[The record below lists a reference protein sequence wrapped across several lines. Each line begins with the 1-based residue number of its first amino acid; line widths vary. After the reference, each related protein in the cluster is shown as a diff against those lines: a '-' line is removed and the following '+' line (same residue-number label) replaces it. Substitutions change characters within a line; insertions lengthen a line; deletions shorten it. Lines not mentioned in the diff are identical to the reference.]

1 MSTKKVPAATT
12 LDMLRSLYD
21 FKPTYAKTLGFK
33 ENDYFILHSA
43 FTKHKN
49 WWEVMNDKGEIG
61 YVPSNYVEKIGV
73 TPAFYLQF
81 VDKCI
86 DYVKR
91 GQASTEIVTN
101 AIDALLDKLKEMKSN
116 VEQMLEVTYPSIA
129 ADDGPPL
136 LYKNSEGQLE
146 SIKNAASK
154 CSSNSSYS
162 SLEYRKCD
170 IFEDPIKPIHK
181 KSNSKENLK
190 KSMDDI
196 QGTYMRDES
205 HSKRSDSGIQSN
217 SQSNLTKVSP
227 VISHHS
233 VYELIENVRINTQL
247 SHEMSRIALVTVV
260 QGLHE
265 LLPASVFPYLSTI
278 LSYSQESLKID
289 DVQIEQTHDASR
301 LKIIFNELISCKE
314 DSQQR
319 SWMLHEDESVIKEY
333 LRELI
338 QILTNAD
345 ASISKYVVSSQ
356 QYHVITTLIQ
366 YYQME
371 TRWSIRQ
378 LLLQAFG
385 VLCSFD
391 KTIVSIM
398 LNSILPGE
406 LARDMMASPRNV
418 AKLNYSSLLLTMIMS
433 MGEPVPITH
442 YEYLGVPF
450 VTFVLDNIE
459 CPPDTDADDQ
469 IPELFTN
476 LITAYNL
483 QFTVCS
489 ENLILKALSERSV
502 AKALIE
508 RLLLLLN
515 REEDPVKIF
524 DHEPKPP
531 HS

>member
-1 MSTKKVPAATT
+1 MSKKKVPATST

-33 ENDYFILHSA
+33 ENDYFILHSIL
-43 FTKHKN
+43 TKHKN

-61 YVPSNYVEKIGV
+61 YVPSNYVEKIVV

-81 VDKCI
+81 VDKCLDCI
-86 DYVKR
+86 KR
-91 GQASTEIVTN
+91 NEMATDVSSNDV
-101 AIDALLDKLKEMKSN
+101 DKKVVLDKLNEMKVN
-116 VEQMLEVTYPSIA
+116 VEHMLEVTYPCIA
-129 ADDGPPL
+129 SDDGPPL

-146 SIKNAASK
+146 TIKSTTSK
-154 CSSNSSYS
+154 CSSNSS
-162 SLEYRKCD
+162 SLSECRKCD
-170 IFEDPIKPIHK
+170 IFEDPIKPVHK
-181 KSNSKENLK
+181 MSNGKDNLK
-190 KSMDDI
+190 KSMDSI
-196 QGTYMRDES
+196 HETYAQEEFHNR
-205 HSKRSDSGIQSN
+205 RSDSGIHSIIQSN
-217 SQSNLTKVSP
+217 SSKVLP
-227 VISHHS
+227 VITHHS

-301 LKIIFNELISCKE
+301 LKIIFNELTSCKE

-345 ASISKYVVSSQ
+345 ASISKHVVSSQ

-476 LITAYNL
+476 LIIAYNL
-483 QFTVCS
+483 QFQICN
-489 ENLILKALSERSV
+489 ENIILKALSERSM

-515 REEDPVKIF
+515 REEDPVRIF
-524 DHEPKPP
+524 DHEPKLWY
-531 HS
+531 